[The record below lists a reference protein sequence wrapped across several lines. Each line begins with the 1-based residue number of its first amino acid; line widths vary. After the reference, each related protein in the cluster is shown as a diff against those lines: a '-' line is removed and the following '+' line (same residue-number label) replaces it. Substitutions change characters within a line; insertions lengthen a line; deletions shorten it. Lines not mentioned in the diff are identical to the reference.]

1 MDMEKL
7 AHISYNILRII
18 WAERQVYTMSTS
30 KHNDQISMIVN
41 FLMDLDIGMIEELS
55 PIRVSHPFIEEG
67 VSFNLKTGEVINLI
81 EDEEALKKEKELR
94 LKRMRNMSP
103 MQIVFCVSKP
113 YRILYLYLAFPYLTK
128 KERSEIMHEVWI
140 SVENINN
147 NVNVSQM
154 EILKMLRKCNPKYL
168 MGQEN
173 YEVYEKLP
181 DTFTVYRGLQEN
193 AQKDGLSWTLSK
205 DVAEWFAGRFENDG
219 EIIEKTVHKAE
230 VIAYFNDRDEEE
242 IVLDIKKVLKR
253 EKAEKQQR

>member
-1 MDMEKL
+1 
-7 AHISYNILRII
+7 
-18 WAERQVYTMSTS
+18 MSTN
-30 KHNDQISMIVN
+30 KLTHNNQILMIVK
-41 FLMDLDIGMIEELS
+41 FLMDLDIGMIEGLS

-67 VSFNLKTGEVINLI
+67 VSFNLKTGEVVNLI
-81 EDEEALKKEKELR
+81 EDEDALKKEKALR
-94 LKRMRNMSP
+94 LKRMKNMSP
-103 MQIVFCVSKP
+103 LQIAFCVSKP
-113 YRILYLYLAFPYLTK
+113 YRMLYLSLAFPYLTK

-154 EILKMLRKCNPKYL
+154 EILKMLRRCNSKHL

-193 AQKDGLSWTLSK
+193 AQEDGLSWTLSK
-205 DVAEWFAGRFENDG
+205 DVAEWFANRFDNEG
-219 EIIEKTVHKAE
+219 KIIEKVIHKSE

>member
-1 MDMEKL
+1 
-7 AHISYNILRII
+7 
-18 WAERQVYTMSTS
+18 MSTN
-30 KHNDQISMIVN
+30 KLTYNNQILMIVN
-41 FLMDLDIGMIEELS
+41 FLMDLDIGMIEGLS

-67 VSFNLKTGEVINLI
+67 VSFNLKTGEVVNLI
-81 EDEEALKKEKELR
+81 EDEDALKKEKALR
-94 LKRMRNMSP
+94 LKRMKNMSP
-103 MQIVFCVSKP
+103 LQIAFCVSKP
-113 YRILYLYLAFPYLTK
+113 YRMLYLSLAFPYLTK

-147 NVNVSQM
+147 NVNVPQM
-154 EILKMLRKCNPKYL
+154 EILKMLRRCNSKHL

-193 AQKDGLSWTLSK
+193 AQEDGLSWTLSK
-205 DVAEWFAGRFENDG
+205 DVAEWFANRFDNEG
-219 EIIEKTVHKAE
+219 KIIEKVIHKSE

>member
-1 MDMEKL
+1 
-7 AHISYNILRII
+7 
-18 WAERQVYTMSTS
+18 MSKNKS
-30 KHNDQISMIVN
+30 AHNDQISMIVN
-41 FLMDLDIGMIEELS
+41 FLMDLDIGMIEGLS

-67 VSFNLKTGEVINLI
+67 VSFNLKTGEVINLL
-81 EDEEALKKEKELR
+81 ENEEALKKEKALR
-94 LKRMRNMSP
+94 LKRMKNMSP
-103 MQIVFCVSKP
+103 LQIAFCVSKP
-113 YRILYLYLAFPYLTK
+113 YRMLYLSLAFPYLSK

-154 EILKMLRKCNPKYL
+154 ETLKMLRKCNQKYL

-173 YEVYEKLP
+173 YEVYENLP
-181 DTFTVYRGLQEN
+181 DTFVVYHGLQEN
-193 AQKDGLSWTLSK
+193 AREDGLSWTLSK

-219 EIIEKTVHKAE
+219 EVIEKVVHKTE

>member
-1 MDMEKL
+1 
-7 AHISYNILRII
+7 
-18 WAERQVYTMSTS
+18 MSTN
-30 KHNDQISMIVN
+30 KLTHNNQILMIVN
-41 FLMDLDIGMIEELS
+41 FLMDLDIGMIEGLS

-67 VSFNLKTGEVINLI
+67 VSFNLKTGEVVNLI
-81 EDEEALKKEKELR
+81 EDEDALKKEKALR
-94 LKRMRNMSP
+94 LKRMKNMSP
-103 MQIVFCVSKP
+103 LQIAFCVSKP
-113 YRILYLYLAFPYLTK
+113 YRMLYLSLAFPYLTK

-154 EILKMLRKCNPKYL
+154 EILKMLRRCNSKHL

-193 AQKDGLSWTLSK
+193 AQEDGLSWTLSK
-205 DVAEWFAGRFENDG
+205 DVAEWFANRFDNEG
-219 EIIEKTVHKAE
+219 KIIEKVIHKSE

>member
-1 MDMEKL
+1 
-7 AHISYNILRII
+7 
-18 WAERQVYTMSTS
+18 MSTN

-41 FLMDLDIGMIEELS
+41 FLMDLDIGMIDGLS

-81 EDEEALKKEKELR
+81 EDEKALKKEKGLR
-94 LKRMRNMSP
+94 LKRMKNMSP

-113 YRILYLYLAFPYLTK
+113 YRMLYLSLAFPYLTK

-154 EILKMLRKCNPKYL
+154 ETLKMLRNCNKKYL

-173 YEVYEKLP
+173 YEAYENLP
-181 DTFTVYRGLQEN
+181 DTFVVYRGLQEN
-193 AQKDGLSWTLSK
+193 AQEDGLSWSLSK
-205 DVAEWFAGRFENDG
+205 NVAEWFAGRFENDG
-219 EIIEKTVHKAE
+219 EIIEKIVHKTE
-230 VIAYFNDRDEEE
+230 VIAYFNDRDEKE
-242 IVLDIKKVLKR
+242 IVLDIKKVLRR

>member
-1 MDMEKL
+1 
-7 AHISYNILRII
+7 
-18 WAERQVYTMSTS
+18 MSTNKS
-30 KHNDQISMIVN
+30 THNDQISMIVN
-41 FLMDLDIGMIEELS
+41 FLMDLDIDMIEGLS

-67 VSFNLKTGEVINLI
+67 VSFNLKTGEVVNLI
-81 EDEEALKKEKELR
+81 EDKEALKKEKALR

-103 MQIVFCVSKP
+103 LQIAFCVSKP
-113 YRILYLYLAFPYLTK
+113 YRMLYLSLVFPYLSR
-128 KERSEIMHEVWI
+128 KERSEIMHEVWV

-173 YEVYEKLP
+173 YEVYENLP

-193 AQKDGLSWTLSK
+193 AQEDGLSWTLSK
-205 DVAEWFAGRFENDG
+205 EVAEWFASRFENDG
-219 EIIEKTVHKAE
+219 EIIEKTVHKTE

-242 IVLDIKKVLKR
+242 VVLDIKKVLKR
-253 EKAEKQQR
+253 EKNEK

>member
-1 MDMEKL
+1 
-7 AHISYNILRII
+7 
-18 WAERQVYTMSTS
+18 MSTN
-30 KHNDQISMIVN
+30 KPDDQISMIVN
-41 FLMDLDIGMIEELS
+41 FLMDLDIGMIDGLS

-81 EDEEALKKEKELR
+81 ENKEALKKEKELR
-94 LKRMRNMSP
+94 LKRMKNMSP
-103 MQIVFCVSKP
+103 MQIAFCVSKP
-113 YRILYLYLAFPYLTK
+113 YRMLYLSLAFPYLTK

-173 YEVYEKLP
+173 YGVYENLP
-181 DTFTVYRGLQEN
+181 DTFTVNRGLQEN
-193 AQKDGLSWTLSK
+193 AQEDGLSWTLSK
-205 DVAEWFAGRFENDG
+205 DVAEWFASRFENDG
-219 EIIEKTVHKAE
+219 EIIEKIVHKTE

-242 IVLDIKKVLKR
+242 IVLDIKKVLRR

>member
-1 MDMEKL
+1 
-7 AHISYNILRII
+7 
-18 WAERQVYTMSTS
+18 MSTNKS
-30 KHNDQISMIVN
+30 THNNQILMIVN
-41 FLMDLDIGMIEELS
+41 FLMDLDIGMIEGLS

-67 VSFNLKTGEVINLI
+67 VSFNLKTGEVVNLI
-81 EDEEALKKEKELR
+81 EDEDALKKEKALR
-94 LKRMRNMSP
+94 LKRMKNMSP
-103 MQIVFCVSKP
+103 LQIAFCVSKP
-113 YRILYLYLAFPYLTK
+113 YRMLYLSLVFPYLTK

-154 EILKMLRKCNPKYL
+154 EILKMLRKCNSKYL

-193 AQKDGLSWTLSK
+193 AQEDGLSWTLSK
-205 DVAEWFAGRFENDG
+205 DVAEWFANRFDNEG
-219 EIIEKTVHKAE
+219 EVIEKVIHKSE
-230 VIAYFNDRDEEE
+230 VIAYFSDRDEEE

-253 EKAEKQQR
+253 EKAEKRQS

>member
-1 MDMEKL
+1 
-7 AHISYNILRII
+7 
-18 WAERQVYTMSTS
+18 MSTN

-41 FLMDLDIGMIEELS
+41 FLMDLNIGMIDGLS

-81 EDEEALKKEKELR
+81 EDEKVLKKEKGLR
-94 LKRMRNMSP
+94 LKRMKNMSP

-113 YRILYLYLAFPYLTK
+113 YRMLYLSLAFPYLTK

-154 EILKMLRKCNPKYL
+154 ETLKMLRNCNKKYL

-173 YEVYEKLP
+173 YEAYENLP
-181 DTFTVYRGLQEN
+181 DTFVVYRGLQEN
-193 AQKDGLSWTLSK
+193 AQEDGLSWTLSK
-205 DVAEWFAGRFENDG
+205 DVAEWFASRFENNG

-230 VIAYFNDRDEEE
+230 VIAYFNDREEEE
-242 IVLDIKKVLKR
+242 IILDIKKVLRR

>member
-1 MDMEKL
+1 MPKNKS
-7 AHISYNILRII
+7 A
-18 WAERQVYTMSTS
+18 
-30 KHNDQISMIVN
+30 HNDQISMIVN
-41 FLMDLDIGMIEELS
+41 FLMDLDISMIEGLS
-55 PIRVSHPFIEEG
+55 PIRVLHPFIEEG
-67 VSFNLKTGEVINLI
+67 VSFNIKTGEVVNLL
-81 EDEEALKKEKELR
+81 EDKEALKKEKELR

-103 MQIVFCVSKP
+103 MQIAFCVSKP
-113 YRILYLYLAFPYLTK
+113 YRMLYLSLAFPYLIK

-154 EILKMLRKCNPKYL
+154 ETLKMLRKCNQKYL

-173 YEVYEKLP
+173 YEVYENIP
-181 DTFTVYRGLQEN
+181 DTFVVYRGLQEN
-193 AQKDGLSWTLSK
+193 AQEDGLSWTLSK
-205 DVAEWFAGRFENDG
+205 DVAEWFANRFDNEG
-219 EIIEKTVHKAE
+219 KIIEKVIHKSE